1 MQAAVV
7 KRVVECGMLNIN
19 VGPTTT
25 VANEDGATNVLSQNS
40 YSLVKNSSKL
50 IIQGK
55 TDDSTSPSSA
65 KNFRQNNFLF

>member
-1 MQAAVV
+1 M
-7 KRVVECGMLNIN
+7 VECGVLNIN

-25 VANEDGATNVLSQNS
+25 VTNEDGANNVLSQNS
-40 YSLVKNSSKL
+40 YSLAKNSTKL

-65 KNFRQNNFLF
+65 KNFR